1 MTTLAPSVLIGS
13 SSFLQVTRKTIQA
26 RMGSK
31 FSQIRPW
38 IEELAAL
45 GRLEKFIETYNGR
58 NIVTTLV
65 QPFFDGSS
73 SFLQVTSPIIK
84 AWIGLNFGK
93 IPSLTSE
100 YAALERFK
108 NR

>member
-13 SSFLQVTRKTIQA
+13 SSFLQVTRKTIKAQ
-26 RMGSK
+26 MGLK

-38 IEELAAL
+38 IVELAAL
-45 GRLEKFIETYNGR
+45 GRLEKFSETYNGR

-73 SFLQVTSPIIK
+73 SFLQVTIPIIK
-84 AWIGLNFGK
+84 A
-93 IPSLTSE
+93 
-100 YAALERFK
+100 
-108 NR
+108 